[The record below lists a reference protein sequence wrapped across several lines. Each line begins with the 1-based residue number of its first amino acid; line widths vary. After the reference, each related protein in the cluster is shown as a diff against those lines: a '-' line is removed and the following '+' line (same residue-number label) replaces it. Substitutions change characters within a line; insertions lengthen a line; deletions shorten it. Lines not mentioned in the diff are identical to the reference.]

1 MSAYMPLEVGSTRWA
16 LMAEIDRAEIEQG
29 AARERPALSGILLFF
44 YGLGLWSVWYWR
56 GRTLPDEVAQ
66 YVPMDFGDGDAGTG
80 LDG

>member
-1 MSAYMPLEVGSTRWA
+1 
-16 LMAEIDRAEIEQG
+16 MAEIDRAEIEEG

-56 GRTLPDEVAQ
+56 GRTLPDETAH
-66 YVPMDFGDGDAGTG
+66 YSAIDFGDRDEGMG